1 MAHVL
6 LEPNTK
12 LNDSLTYDITAWSL
26 PYAYGLKANA
36 TQESLKT
43 VSYEPRKVK
52 IIRTDIGTYGYALP
66 YKSFRDSK
74 FLASILKEGL
84 GVRINT
90 VPIINSGRKWEEG
103 SIFILKGDNIKN
115 EYFPKTLEKIA
126 QKHNRIIYPIRT
138 GYSDEGPDLGAD
150 ELKLIKSP
158 KVAVFKND
166 FTSSYRYG
174 EVWHFFE
181 KELEYP
187 LIQVNYNSLNKLLSD
202 IDILII
208 PGGFYKKWSNS
219 RIEKKVY
226 EWLNKGGKIL
236 ALSSALNIFANT
248 DAFNLKKK
256 ENTSQN
262 NSMVPYSKIE
272 RNEISSMTTGSI
284 YEANIDKTH
293 PLGFGISRYY
303 TLKLDA
309 DSYSLLKDEGN
320 AFTLSSMANP
330 IAGFIGHLARENQK
344 TSLLFGQEHHGEG
357 KLIYFVDNL
366 LFRGFWYSGKQ
377 VFSNAV
383 FF

>member
-1 MAHVL
+1 M
-6 LEPNTK
+6 
-12 LNDSLTYDITAWSL
+12 
-26 PYAYGLKANA
+26 
-36 TQESLKT
+36 
-43 VSYEPRKVK
+43 
-52 IIRTDIGTYGYALP
+52 
-66 YKSFRDSK
+66 
-74 FLASILKEGL
+74 
-84 GVRINT
+84 
-90 VPIINSGRKWEEG
+90 
-103 SIFILKGDNIKN
+103 
-115 EYFPKTLEKIA
+115 
-126 QKHNRIIYPIRT
+126 
-138 GYSDEGPDLGAD
+138 
-150 ELKLIKSP
+150 
-158 KVAVFKND
+158 
-166 FTSSYRYG
+166 
-174 EVWHFFE
+174 
-181 KELEYP
+181 
-187 LIQVNYNSLNKLLSD
+187 NKLLSD

-219 RIEKKVY
+219 TTEKKVY

-248 DAFNLKKK
+248 DDFNLKKK

-262 NSMVPYSKIE
+262 NSMIPYSKIE

-320 AFTLSSMANP
+320 AFTLGSMANP